1 MSSTYFFSRYKC
13 LVDWLFAWDK
23 RVLGDLQSAADE
35 ASVVGPVGFGH
46 CVFHVV
52 LSLTH

>member
-1 MSSTYFFSRYKC
+1 
-13 LVDWLFAWDK
+13 LAWDK
-23 RVLGDLQSAADE
+23 GVLGDLQGAADE